1 MVAWLN
7 RTLGGL
13 GIAVFR
19 LLYLRA
25 QTFVLGC
32 GERTLLWTIAATNAV
47 IIVRYGMHNDA
58 FATRTR
64 FLVQGVFLLV
74 RILGVYYILRPTMN
88 R

>member
-47 IIVRYGMHNDA
+47 IIVRHA
-58 FATRTR
+58 RTR
-64 FLVQGVFLLV
+64 ARARTTTHLPRASACAFLFGVFFSFPV
-74 RILGVYYILRPTMN
+74 FWE
-88 R
+88 